1 MKERSLFANSAWG
14 FITQIVRGLV
24 GLLFI
29 PLVISKLGMEGYG
42 LYTILL
48 LFTLYQGVWTQADF
62 GYPNF
67 LVNLISKDSQ
77 DLSANPGLLLRLRG
91 SMGLLLLLNALLMGF
106 LLLLPDFLGSLFRI
120 SLERQADFQTAL
132 LWILIANFLSVW
144 VSLGGVL
151 FMARH
156 RMAVFRKYETA
167 AYLMMVGVSFALL
180 MWQPSLASLAVG
192 YLVSQFFLAVLVTVM
207 AWNVFRI
214 ALIPGWPPWTLFRQ
228 DWEGWKPFFFW
239 RMNGFAQRQSDTTL
253 ISLLLGPELV
263 AVYDIAMKVP
273 GLLKSFLGRISE
285 ALGPFSSARRA
296 PEHQPFMKV
305 LAERLVQFEVGL
317 GIVFVVIVFFF
328 GGDLCRH
335 WLGPEQESLAR
346 PFFLASFLNVV
357 VPPTS
362 ILMAILMGFGARKNE
377 MAWWPTA
384 ISVGNILLAIPVTY
398 YFKVE
403 GTILLTVIQLGF
415 FSVLGI
421 LWSRADFKFRVRTGF
436 AMWMTIL
443 TISVVWN
450 LGMKHLFPA
459 ELGKTSFFGL
469 WILGEALLG
478 AVLIAIYSQK
488 LRELRAMMAQKASAS
503 ITVKT
508 QS

>member
-14 FITQIVRGLV
+14 FITQIVRGFV

-29 PLVISKLGMEGYG
+29 PLVIRTLGMEGYG

-48 LFTLYQGVWTQADF
+48 LFTLYQGVWTQADL

-77 DLSANPGLLLRLRG
+77 EPTLHQSLIQRLRGCLSLLLILNGLLLVL
-91 SMGLLLLLNALLMGF
+91 AV
-106 LLLLPDFLGSLFRI
+106 LLPELLSSLFRI
-120 SLERQADFQTAL
+120 SYERQSDFQWAL
-132 LWILIANFLSVW
+132 FWILLSNFLSTW

-156 RMAVFRKYETA
+156 RMAVFRKYETF
-167 AYLMMVGVSFALL
+167 AYLLMVGVSSTLL
-180 MWQPSLASLAVG
+180 MWKPSLVSLATG
-192 YLVSQFFLAVLVTVM
+192 YLVSQLFLAVLVTAM

-214 ALIPGWPPWTLFRQ
+214 ALVPGIPKWNLFRQ
-228 DWEGWKPFFFW
+228 DWVEWKPFFFW
-239 RMNGFAQRQSDTTL
+239 RINGFAQKQSDTTL

-296 PEHQPFMKV
+296 PEHHSFMKV
-305 LAERLVQFEVGL
+305 LAERLVQFEVGI
-317 GIVFVVIVFFF
+317 GIVFSVVVFFF
-328 GGDLCRH
+328 GEDLCRY
-335 WLGPEQESLAR
+335 WLGPEQVSIGR
-346 PFFLASFLNVV
+346 PFFLASLMNIA

-362 ILMAILMGFGARKNE
+362 ILMAILMGFGIRKTE

-384 ISVGNILLAIPVTY
+384 ISVGNILLSIPVTY

-403 GTILLTVIQLGF
+403 GTIVLTILQLGF
-415 FSVLGI
+415 FSILGI

-436 AMWMTIL
+436 VMWTSVLVISIL
-443 TISVVWN
+443 WN
-450 LGMKHLFPA
+450 LGMKALFPQ
-459 ELGKTSFFGL
+459 ELTKVSFFVF
-469 WILGEALLG
+469 WILGETLLG
-478 AVLIAIYSQK
+478 CGLLLIYSKK
-488 LRELRAMMAQKASAS
+488 LKELRGMMAQRASVSA
-503 ITVKT
+503 VKP
-508 QS
+508 